1 MAKYACT
8 VAIWRACKGWREG
21 KRCIK
26 VTIGSNKS
34 LVGVLDHPI
43 VILLPTTLDGVVM
56 CDQNYC

>member
-1 MAKYACT
+1 MK
-8 VAIWRACKGWREG
+8 
-21 KRCIK
+21 KRCIE
-26 VTIGSNKS
+26 VTIGRNKS